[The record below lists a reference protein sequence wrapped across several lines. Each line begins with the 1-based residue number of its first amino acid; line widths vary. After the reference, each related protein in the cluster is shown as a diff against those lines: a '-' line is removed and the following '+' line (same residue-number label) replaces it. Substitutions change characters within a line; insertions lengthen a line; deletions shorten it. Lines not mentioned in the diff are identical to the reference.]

1 MKKITTKLNFN
12 LSFSLLILLFISVFN
27 GVLQAQVS
35 NYVFSASSG
44 TFVPLTGG
52 TIMTLSGGTS
62 DDGYYNNIPLG
73 FNFNYDGATY
83 NTAAGCTNGWL
94 SLIGSMTENAWTNNL
109 TSGISAARPIL
120 APLWDD
126 HDGSGIT
133 FTYKTDYIAATTDS
147 VFTAEWLD
155 VDWQF
160 QGGSTISFQV
170 KLFKNSGNIQFI
182 YRQETTPVSFTSA
195 SIGISS
201 VTTGTN
207 KFLSLNGSSATP
219 SVSYTV
225 ETTNINTKPATGQI
239 YQFAPPTPAAPI
251 MITGTKTNVLTN
263 SVTLSGIIVGNT
275 FPAITTSGVVV
286 GTSPSPTIGD
296 PLVIDSITTPIA
308 ISGSFTKD
316 IVGLNNSTT
325 YFYRAYAI
333 NSIGTTYGADST
345 FTTNSGSTIASINSI
360 GATGVSTNSSNI
372 GGTIVNNGGDPITT
386 SGVVYA
392 TTSMPTI
399 GGLGVVDSVTNP
411 NISSGSF
418 NFILG
423 GLTHSTKYYYRA
435 YAINSIGTAYS
446 VQDSFTTAPIVSA
459 LPYSENFDAPTTNW
473 TTNTINGGT
482 NAWEKGSPTKTNL
495 NGPFSAPNCFVTKL
509 SGNYLGTEDCG
520 LTSPQFDFSGL
531 TVTPVI
537 SFKHKFDESNDV
549 DWDGGVVEISIN
561 NGAWTRL
568 DNNTGTGS
576 NFNTLNSTSWYN
588 NSAGNGTLGANKFN
602 DLSSAYASQVNGWIT
617 SITPLTGAMGQSN
630 VKVRFRFW
638 ADGFVDEG
646 WAIDNIEVFLPVS
659 PSVSTNSNSNIT
671 SNSATLSGNILF
683 NGYSA
688 ITESGVVYSTSPAPV
703 RGALGVV
710 DSASSPLA
718 TSGVFSRGISG
729 LNNSTTYYYR
739 AYAKNDVGITYGP
752 DSVFTTNA
760 SSTIASINRNTATLI
775 QATSAV
781 IGGTIVNN
789 GGDPIT
795 LSGVVFSTSSLPTIS
810 GAGVIDS
817 VTTPNISSGSF
828 NFTLAGLTHSTK
840 YYYRAYAINSIGT
853 AYSTQD
859 SFTTSPIISV
869 LPYSQN
875 FDTVNNN
882 NGWGA
887 NTVSGVINPWQLG
900 TPAKININNAFSAP
914 NAWVTNITGNYANS
928 TNAALTSPQFDFS
941 SQTVDPI
948 LRFQHKFRT
957 ISGVDLAIVEIS
969 INNGPWAALD
979 NNFGTGTNFNSSNGS
994 LAWYNGPNNFW
1005 TTTSGAVFTGNSTGY
1020 ATQSN
1025 GWIQSTT
1032 KLTGAAGQSNV
1043 KVRLRFEST
1052 TVTFFGTNEGWA
1064 VDNIEVFPPVA
1075 PTVVTG
1081 TKSGITTNIA
1091 TLSGNIISNGNA
1103 TITESGVVFSTL
1115 PSPVRGA
1122 VGVVDSASSPL
1133 ATIGLFS
1140 KNISGLS
1147 NATTY
1152 YYRAYAKN
1160 AVGTSYGA
1168 DSTFTTNASATL
1180 ALINSNVASAIGT
1193 TVATVG
1199 GTIVND
1205 GGDPITVSGVVF
1217 STSSLPTIGAS
1228 GVIDSVTTPNVALGS
1243 FNFNMVALTHSTKYY
1258 YRAYAINSV
1267 GTAYSNQ
1274 DSFTTSPIVSSLPYV
1289 QNFDAVGNSGW
1300 TTVALNGRF
1309 NSWELGT
1316 PVKTFMNSAYSAPN
1330 AYVTKLIGN
1339 YGGSGDEEAAL
1350 VSPQFDFSTV
1360 TSDPILR
1367 FRNKHK
1373 TNNDPGYDCGV
1384 VEISVNN
1391 GPWTRLN
1398 NQTGTG
1404 TNFNTLSSYAWHNL
1418 TNTNGF
1424 ISSGSKFT
1432 NTTNNYA
1439 SQVNGWVQ
1447 SATTLTG
1454 AAGQSNV
1461 KFRFHFAADDIG
1473 TDEGWAIDDI
1483 EVVALTT
1490 PTVTASLINLTP
1502 NPAGAEMNVSFTVGN
1517 GQERIVV
1524 ARLTTNPAIAPYDS
1538 IMYTAN
1544 PVFGSLV
1551 ASSLTGLGNYI
1562 VYKGT
1567 GNSVNVSG
1575 LANFTDYT
1583 FDVYEYNG
1591 KYMHNKFSAAS
1602 SNNNMTLPVKLLS
1615 FNGITKNNDVVLKWV
1630 TVSEINNKGFEVER
1644 SFDART
1650 FKTIGFVKGAGN
1662 SNATINYN
1670 LLDAGVLN
1678 KSSLVYYRLKQIDFD
1693 GTISYSQI
1701 IRISLNGESKN
1712 SVAVFPN
1719 PFTNDFNISF
1729 VSNVE
1734 GNITYDILDIQ
1745 GKVIVSKSD
1754 FVMEGSNTIVI
1765 DNCNNFN
1772 SGIYFVRININ
1783 GETQVMKLV
1792 KN

>member
-1 MKKITTKLNFN
+1 MKKILTKLNFN
-12 LSFSLLILLFISVFN
+12 LSLSLLILLFISVLN
-27 GVLQAQVS
+27 SELRAQVS
-35 NYVFSASSG
+35 NYVFTASSG

-52 TIMTLSGGTS
+52 TTMTLSGGTS

-94 SLIGSMTENAWTNNL
+94 SLIGSMTENAWGNNL
-109 TSGISAARPIL
+109 NSGIAFARPIL

-133 FTYKTDYIAATTDS
+133 FKYKTDFITATSDS
-147 VFTAEWLD
+147 VFTAEWVD
-155 VDWQF
+155 VDWSF
-160 QGGSTISFQV
+160 MGGPTISFQV
-170 KLFKNSGNIQFI
+170 KLYKNSGNIQFI
-182 YRQETTPVSFTSA
+182 YRQEVTAQTFGSA
-195 SIGISS
+195 SIGITG
-201 VTTGTN
+201 VTTGSGN
-207 KFLSLNGSSATP
+207 FLSLNNTGAAPTTSSTI
-219 SVSYTV
+219 
-225 ETTNINTKPATGQI
+225 ETTGLNIRPITGQI
-239 YQFAPPTPAAPI
+239 YQFAPPTPAAPL

-263 SVTLSGIIVGNT
+263 TATLAGIIVGNT
-275 FPAITTSGVVV
+275 FPAITTSGIVV
-286 GTSPSPTIGD
+286 GTSPSPSIGGIG
-296 PLVIDSITTPIA
+296 VIDSVTSPIA
-308 ISGSFTKD
+308 TSGTFTTN
-316 IVGLNNSTT
+316 ITGLNNSTT

-345 FTTNSGSTIASINSI
+345 FTTNAGSTVASIISN
-360 GATGVSTNSSNI
+360 GATGVTINSSTI
-372 GGTIVNNGGDPITT
+372 EGIIVNNGGDPITT

-392 TTSMPTI
+392 TTTMPTI
-399 GGLGVVDSVTNP
+399 GGLGVVDSVTTP

-423 GLTHSTKYYYRA
+423 GLTHSTKYYYRV

-446 VQDSFTTAPIVSA
+446 VQDSFTTAPIVSV
-459 LPYSENFDAPTTNW
+459 LPYSENFDATTTSW

-482 NAWEKGSPTKTNL
+482 NAWEKGSPTKTFL
-495 NGPFSAPNCFVTKL
+495 DSAFSAPNCFVTKL

-549 DWDGGVVEISIN
+549 GWDAGVVEISIN

-568 DNNTGTGS
+568 DNTTGTGS
-576 NFNTLNSTSWYN
+576 NFNTLNSTAWYN
-588 NSAGNGTLGANKFN
+588 TSAASGTLGANKFN
-602 DLSSAYASQVNGWIT
+602 DLSTAYSSHVNGWIT

-630 VKVRFRFW
+630 VKFRFRFW

-659 PSVSTNSNSNIT
+659 PSVSTNNNSNIT
-671 SNSATLSGNILF
+671 SNSVTLSGNIIF

-688 ITESGVVYSTSPAPV
+688 ITESGVVYGTTPAPV

-718 TSGVFSRGISG
+718 TSGLFSKGISG
-729 LNNSTTYYYR
+729 LNNATTYYYR
-739 AYAKNDVGITYGP
+739 AYAKNAVGTTYGA

-760 SSTIASINRNTATLI
+760 SSTIASINGNSATLI

-795 LSGVVFSTSSLPTIS
+795 LSGIVFSTTSLPTI
-810 GAGVIDS
+810 GGVGVVDS
-817 VTTPNISSGSF
+817 VTSPNITSGSF

-859 SFTTSPIISV
+859 SFTSAPIISV
-869 LPYSQN
+869 LPYSEN
-875 FDTVNNN
+875 FDITNN
-882 NGWGA
+882 NGWAA
-887 NTVSGVINPWQLG
+887 NTVSGTINPWQLG
-900 TPAKININNAFSAP
+900 TPAKTIINNAFSAP
-914 NAWVTNITGNYANS
+914 NSWVTNITGNYANS

-941 SQTVDPI
+941 TQVADPI

-957 ISGVDLAIVEIS
+957 ISGVDLAVVEIS
-969 INNGPWAALD
+969 INNGPWTKLD
-979 NNFGTGTNFNSSNGS
+979 DNFGSGANFNSANGS

-1005 TTTSGAVFTGNSTGY
+1005 TSIAGAAYTGNATLY

-1043 KVRLRFEST
+1043 KVRMRFEST
-1052 TVTFFGTNEGWA
+1052 TFTFFGTDEGWA
-1064 VDNIEVFPPVA
+1064 VDNIELFPPVA

-1081 TKSGITTNIA
+1081 TKSSITTNIA
-1091 TLSGNIISNGNA
+1091 TLSGNITSNGNA

-1115 PSPVRGA
+1115 PSPIRGGI
-1122 VGVVDSASSPL
+1122 GVVDSASSPL
-1133 ATIGLFS
+1133 ATNGLFS

-1160 AVGTSYGA
+1160 AIGTSYGA

-1180 ALINSNVASAIGT
+1180 ALLTSNLATAIGT
-1193 TVATVG
+1193 TVASIG
-1199 GTIVND
+1199 GNIIND
-1205 GGDPITVSGVVF
+1205 GGDPITISGVVL
-1217 STSSLPTIGAS
+1217 STSSLPAIGTL
-1228 GVIDSVTTPNVALGS
+1228 GVIDSVTTPNAASGT
-1243 FNFNMVALTHSTKYY
+1243 FNFNMVGLIHSTKYY

-1267 GTAYSNQ
+1267 GTAYSTQ
-1274 DSFTTSPIVSSLPYV
+1274 DSFTTSPIVSSFPYT
-1289 QNFDAVGNSGW
+1289 QNFDVVGNTGW
-1300 TTVALNGRF
+1300 TTEALNGRN

-1316 PVKTFMNSAYSAPN
+1316 PVKTFINSAYSTPN
-1330 AYVTKLIGN
+1330 AYVTKLVGN

-1350 VSPQFDFSTV
+1350 VSPQFDFSTA

-1384 VEISVNN
+1384 VEITVNN
-1391 GPWTRLN
+1391 GPWIRLN

-1432 NTTNNYA
+1432 NTTNTYA

-1447 SATTLTG
+1447 SATSLTG

-1490 PTVTASLINLTP
+1490 PTVSASLINLTP

-1524 ARLTTNPAIAPYDS
+1524 ARLTTTSAIAPYDS
-1538 IMYTAN
+1538 VMYTAN

-1551 ASSLTGLGNYI
+1551 ASSLTGAGNYI

-1567 GNSVNVSG
+1567 SNSVNVTG

-1602 SNNNMTLPVKLLS
+1602 SNNNSTLPVKLLS
-1615 FNGITKNNDVVLKWV
+1615 FNGITKNSDVVLKWV

-1670 LLDAGVLN
+1670 LVDAGVFN
-1678 KSSLVYYRLKQIDFD
+1678 KSTLVYYRLKQIDFD

-1701 IRISLNGESKN
+1701 IRINLNGESKN
-1712 SVAVFPN
+1712 SIAVFPN
-1719 PFTNDFNISF
+1719 PFTNEFNISF

-1734 GNITYDILDIQ
+1734 GYIAYDILDIQ

-1754 FVMEGSNTIVI
+1754 LVMQGSNTIVI
-1765 DNCNNFN
+1765 DNCNNIN
-1772 SGIYFVRININ
+1772 NGIYFVRMNIN